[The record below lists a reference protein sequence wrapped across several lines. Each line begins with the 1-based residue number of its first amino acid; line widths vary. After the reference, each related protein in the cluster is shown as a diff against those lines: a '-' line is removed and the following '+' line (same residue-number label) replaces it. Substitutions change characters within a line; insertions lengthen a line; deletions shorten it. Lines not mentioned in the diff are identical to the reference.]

1 MIMEKCNFIHLRTK
15 SSYSL
20 SQGAIKIDKLVH
32 LTKSYNMP
40 AVALTD
46 DNNMFGA
53 LEFSMECFNQ
63 GIQPIIGS
71 CINLLDNN
79 SSNSNNFY
87 KNIPQIS
94 IIAKNELGFKN
105 LLALSSKSHIE
116 SKFNIPGITID
127 DIVNYREGLI
137 LYLGGI
143 NNPILHDF
151 KLNKYEK
158 IKEFIEYLKKK
169 FDGNIFFEI
178 QRIQNQDIDNF

>member
-127 DIVNYREGLI
+127 DIVNVPEEIKSGFYEIRKESLKG
-137 LYLGGI
+137 
-143 NNPILHDF
+143 NP
-151 KLNKYEK
+151 
-158 IKEFIEYLKKK
+158 LKKYNELTRK
-169 FDGNIFFEI
+169 ICELLENGKCTIKNK
-178 QRIQNQDIDNF
+178 